1 MEEIDYKHS
10 IELLNKDVDACL
22 EIIDN
27 WKKNCAYLVSIGVM
41 PPDQWGVPLVEKLIP
56 YERYDV
62 VYHCNPATGDK
73 ILDRYILK
81 NGYELYSIDFSC
93 RSKNAP
99 VLHSYAYGKSL
110 YYGFNGIIIRFDVLF
125 LVLGKELDEI
135 THVHECHIQL
145 IRRSGHYG
153 MLAFYLGSHHLLF
166 FAPCR
171 RGIPPFFQ
179 HSHIRLVDV
188 SGLTGDIDKGIV
200 IGKGIQFHIRIFK
213 CTSRLVEVV

>member
-99 VLHSYAYGKSL
+99 VLHSYVIANGVKDAKERFKHIYGNYMKIHSVQKCDEETKHNVL
-110 YYGFNGIIIRFDVLF
+110 NEYWKHPVGIL
-125 LVLGKELDEI
+125 
-135 THVHECHIQL
+135 
-145 IRRSGHYG
+145 
-153 MLAFYLGSHHLLF
+153 
-166 FAPCR
+166 
-171 RGIPPFFQ
+171 
-179 HSHIRLVDV
+179 
-188 SGLTGDIDKGIV
+188 
-200 IGKGIQFHIRIFK
+200 
-213 CTSRLVEVV
+213 

>member
-41 PPDQWGVPLVEKLIP
+41 PPDQWGVPLVEKLVP

-93 RSKNAP
+93 RSNMTLAKRFKTTL
-99 VLHSYAYGKSL
+99 VEMGVKRLTVKSR
-110 YYGFNGIIIRFDVLF
+110 IRIGEVWT
-125 LVLGKELDEI
+125 KELSDEA
-135 THVHECHIQL
+135 ELNMRKQL
-145 IRRSGHYG
+145 
-153 MLAFYLGSHHLLF
+153 F
-166 FAPCR
+166 
-171 RGIPPFFQ
+171 
-179 HSHIRLVDV
+179 
-188 SGLTGDIDKGIV
+188 
-200 IGKGIQFHIRIFK
+200 
-213 CTSRLVEVV
+213 

>member
-41 PPDQWGVPLVEKLIP
+41 PPDQWGVPLVEKLVP

-81 NGYELYSIDFSC
+81 MDMSCTASISRADQRTLLS
-93 RSKNAP
+93 S
-99 VLHSYAYGKSL
+99 VL
-110 YYGFNGIIIRFDVLF
+110 
-125 LVLGKELDEI
+125 
-135 THVHECHIQL
+135 
-145 IRRSGHYG
+145 
-153 MLAFYLGSHHLLF
+153 M
-166 FAPCR
+166 
-171 RGIPPFFQ
+171 
-179 HSHIRLVDV
+179 
-188 SGLTGDIDKGIV
+188 
-200 IGKGIQFHIRIFK
+200 
-213 CTSRLVEVV
+213 